1 MPSKRITVDSEVFQR
16 LTAPQFVGKTPN
28 QMLRF
33 TFGLPETKTYR
44 PRRKRN
50 WLSEAIRKF
59 FK

>member
-1 MPSKRITVDSEVFQR
+1 MPSKRITVDPEVYAQ

-33 TFGLPETKTYR
+33 TFGMPETKAYR

-50 WLSEAIRKF
+50 WLQRLIRRIMK
-59 FK
+59 